1 MRPVIFFKR
10 FDPLAPVGSLDRV
23 LGQYSVLQFAGVDL
37 HAAKSVRARRIA
49 SEHDRCSRS
58 SMGRGRCSGWVSWT
72 GSGRQGS
79 KRNRRCADP
88 MTMADRDV
96 CTAAVLVGNHWQM
109 KPGTR
114 SWKRVT
120 AEVLALLSELD
131 PYRLDPGMPEGAPA
145 DECAAEADAIAR
157 HLLFDGPI
165 ELDQVDAI
173 WRNWFGESL
182 SQVTSAGAA
191 ENLVARLNRL
201 VQAARSDGTDTTTE
215 DQTIG

>member
-1 MRPVIFFKR
+1 
-10 FDPLAPVGSLDRV
+10 
-23 LGQYSVLQFAGVDL
+23 
-37 HAAKSVRARRIA
+37 
-49 SEHDRCSRS
+49 
-58 SMGRGRCSGWVSWT
+58 
-72 GSGRQGS
+72 
-79 KRNRRCADP
+79 
-88 MTMADRDV
+88 
-96 CTAAVLVGNHWQM
+96 M

-120 AEVLALLSELD
+120 TEVLALLSELD
-131 PYRLDPGMPEGAPA
+131 PYRLVPGMPEGAPA
-145 DECAAEADAIAR
+145 DEYAAEADAIAR
-157 HLLFDGPI
+157 HLLSDGVI

-173 WRNWFGESL
+173 WRHWFGESL